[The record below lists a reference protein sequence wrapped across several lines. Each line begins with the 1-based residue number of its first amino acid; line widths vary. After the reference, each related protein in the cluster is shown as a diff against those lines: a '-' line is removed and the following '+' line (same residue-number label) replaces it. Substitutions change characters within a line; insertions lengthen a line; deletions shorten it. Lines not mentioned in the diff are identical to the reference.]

1 MASNPAPLNITDVD
15 DNTVE
20 VDVPGVG
27 TLTIMRVI
35 EQGSDV
41 ESLRL
46 LWDGPMESLP
56 TLEPA

>member
-1 MASNPAPLNITDVD
+1 MATPAPLNITDVD

-27 TLTIMRVI
+27 TLTVMRVT
-35 EQGSDV
+35 EHGSDIQ
-41 ESLRL
+41 SLRL